1 MTDDFLAF
9 LHELHA
15 GFEAERDKQ
24 HKGLPKEFREQQRA
38 IAAAGVGV
46 VQTVIAKYKE
56 LKGEAE

>member
-1 MTDDFLAF
+1 M
-9 LHELHA
+9 
-15 GFEAERDKQ
+15 
-24 HKGLPKEFREQQRA
+24 QQRA